1 MEDLRNV
8 TPKTK
13 VERRNIHG
21 IFKKKWQSQMSKD
34 DLRPLGRFD
43 CTFSQKKI
51 LNTLVESVVHTT
63 AFM

>member
-1 MEDLRNV
+1 
-8 TPKTK
+8 
-13 VERRNIHG
+13 
-21 IFKKKWQSQMSKD
+21 MSKD
-34 DLRPLGRFD
+34 DPRPLGRFD

>member
-1 MEDLRNV
+1 
-8 TPKTK
+8 
-13 VERRNIHG
+13 
-21 IFKKKWQSQMSKD
+21 MSKD
-34 DLRPLGRFD
+34 DLRPWGRFD

>member
-1 MEDLRNV
+1 MSRQKPKLNV
-8 TPKTK
+8 VTST
-13 VERRNIHG
+13 G
-21 IFKKKWQSQMSKD
+21 FFKKKWQSQMSKD

-43 CTFSQKKI
+43 CTLSQKKI

>member
-1 MEDLRNV
+1 ML
-8 TPKTK
+8 
-13 VERRNIHG
+13 
-21 IFKKKWQSQMSKD
+21 KD

-43 CTFSQKKI
+43 CAFSQKKI